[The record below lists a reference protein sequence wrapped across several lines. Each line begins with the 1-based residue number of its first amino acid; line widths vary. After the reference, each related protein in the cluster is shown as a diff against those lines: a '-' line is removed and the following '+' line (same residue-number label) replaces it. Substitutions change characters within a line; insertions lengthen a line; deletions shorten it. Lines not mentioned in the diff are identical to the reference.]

1 MHGHLV
7 GSFLSIIFLLL
18 FCSCLSS
25 YSSFSSVV
33 FKCKSNSTLCFRF
46 ILFSFTFQATL
57 LDMVV
62 YIVLKNTGY
71 SKYAIRWS
79 RVLRPAFII
88 NFSES
93 RQVKISI
100 ALNHVESICVLSCA
114 VLV

>member
-1 MHGHLV
+1 MCNYIRTTVNQIVPLCYRFR
-7 GSFLSIIFLLL
+7 STLLL
-18 FCSCLSS
+18 
-25 YSSFSSVV
+25 
-33 FKCKSNSTLCFRF
+33 T
-46 ILFSFTFQATL
+46 FTFQVTL

-93 RQVKISI
+93 RQVGISI
-100 ALNHVESICVLSCA
+100 DVEHLWNDVEHLFEVGQSCNP
-114 VLV
+114 